1 MVAYNLVT
9 TELMTTT
16 KDGESSQSDK
26 LQAVYQVL
34 KQETLT
40 ECHIYTDSWSVA
52 NGWATRL
59 PL

>member
-9 TELMTTT
+9 PELMTTT
-16 KDGESSQSDK
+16 KDDESSQFAK

-40 ECHIYTDSWSVA
+40 ECHIYTDSWLVA
-52 NGWATRL
+52 NGLAT
-59 PL
+59 